1 MAFNVSHTQDPRL
14 CHYDCQPDS
23 IGAGLTTV
31 VETLIHV
38 LTFNVGDVI
47 ECAGKQWNGA
57 CVPACINIET
67 LLPSM

>member
-31 VETLIHV
+31 V
-38 LTFNVGDVI
+38 
-47 ECAGKQWNGA
+47 
-57 CVPACINIET
+57 
-67 LLPSM
+67 

>member
-23 IGAGLTTV
+23 IGVGLTTMV
-31 VETLIHV
+31 IPLIYV
-38 LTFNVGDVI
+38 LTRSIGDVI

-57 CVPACINIET
+57 CVPACVNIR
-67 LLPSM
+67 LFFPR